1 MQWRERMMSSATT
14 GKNLMDALLGP
25 AASRPKVATVNV
37 SSPQPMQGQQKIT
50 ATAKMIALLSAKG
63 VGIEQVAQVTGINL
77 ESLKMACD
85 GSSEAFDKLV
95 MQYSVKLNQSDTER
109 IKQGSELA
117 LSRVLSMLAD
127 PNISAKDLVGIARDL
142 MDRQHGKA
150 TQKIEY
156 NGMLLGEKNL
166 VEIEKKQEATNK
178 RLGELLEMRQ
188 KVIDSNTKNR
198 PPKPLHDAQVIDIS
212 TSGQG

>member
-1 MQWRERMMSSATT
+1 
-14 GKNLMDALLGP
+14 
-25 AASRPKVATVNV
+25 
-37 SSPQPMQGQQKIT
+37 
-50 ATAKMIALLSAKG
+50 
-63 VGIEQVAQVTGINL
+63 
-77 ESLKMACD
+77 
-85 GSSEAFDKLV
+85 LV

-198 PPKPLHDAQVIDIS
+198 PPKPLLDAQVIDIS